1 MLVVVPLMFLH
12 QEAGFNAPAVAG
24 AQIAAFMNI
33 RVAERLAAEPGVAG
47 LDHNSG
53 Q

>member
-1 MLVVVPLMFLH
+1 
-12 QEAGFNAPAVAG
+12 
-24 AQIAAFMNI
+24 MNI